1 MSFHS
6 QSVTLRNC
14 KFYFTKVCGFVQ
26 VSWGPWKDSWRQAFW
41 SLMFLTLIVS
51 VVSNSL
57 LLLTWAGFWGSL
69 HLFFSLKRGERKSL
83 SFLTGRFSTSLND
96 LENKSTTTKN
106 IVLESLSCTQQG
118 LAKSDESIVLLF
130 YVNSF
135 VWWCNFWLI
144 GLIEPFSTFRV
155 NLTSPEELHDVHG
168 MNCQSIYFSE
178 PLDWMKKQVE
188 DKIKGRVRI
197 YYHSGSPIYAKTIWL
212 FTTI

>member
-1 MSFHS
+1 M
-6 QSVTLRNC
+6 
-14 KFYFTKVCGFVQ
+14 
-26 VSWGPWKDSWRQAFW
+26 
-41 SLMFLTLIVS
+41 
-51 VVSNSL
+51 
-57 LLLTWAGFWGSL
+57 
-69 HLFFSLKRGERKSL
+69 
-83 SFLTGRFSTSLND
+83 
-96 LENKSTTTKN
+96 
-106 IVLESLSCTQQG
+106 QQG

-197 YYHSGSPIYAKTIWL
+197 YYITIVVALCMWRRSEYLPQFKGNWRPCIIFIYFHISFMYL
-212 FTTI
+212 IFNCF